1 MDKEQNAALR
11 CGGNPYQ
18 MIHPA
23 WNRCTPGALLLKRVA
38 GIEPA
43 TKAWEAF
50 VLPLNYTRMAI
61 RALNQGRRAAN
72 TWLQLADRK
81 LESYYTA

>member
-1 MDKEQNAALR
+1 
-11 CGGNPYQ
+11 
-18 MIHPA
+18 
-23 WNRCTPGALLLKRVA
+23 
-38 GIEPA
+38 
-43 TKAWEAF
+43 
-50 VLPLNYTRMAI
+50 MAI